1 MPVFYKIDKP
11 HKLVMTTASGV
22 FDLAAALAHQDQLLK
37 DPDFDPVYSQLL
49 DLTHVAK
56 VEFSAD
62 DVRQVARRSVFWPC
76 SSRAILVNDDLLFGL
91 ATLFEMLR
99 ANAGEKGVRVFR
111 SLNDA
116 LDWIIEGNACD

>member
-11 HKLVMTTASGV
+11 HKLVMTTASDV
-22 FDLAAALAHQDQLLK
+22 FNLDTAFAHQDQLLK
-37 DPDFDPVYSQLL
+37 DPDFDAVYSQLL
-49 DLTHVAK
+49 DLAHVTK

-62 DVRQVARRSVFWPC
+62 DVRQISTRSVFWPC
-76 SSRAILVNDDLLFGL
+76 SRRAILVNDDLLFGL

-111 SLNDA
+111 SLNHA
-116 LDWIIEGNACD
+116 LDWIVEGNACD

>member
-1 MPVFYKIDKP
+1 MPLFYKIDKP

-22 FDLAAALAHQDQLLK
+22 FDLAAAYAHQDQLLK

-49 DLTHVAK
+49 DFTQVTK

-62 DVRQVARRSVFWPC
+62 DVRQIARRSVFWPC

>member
-1 MPVFYKIDKP
+1 
-11 HKLVMTTASGV
+11 MTTASGV
-22 FDLAAALAHQDQLLK
+22 FDLAAAYAHQDQLLK

-49 DLTHVAK
+49 DFTQVTK

-62 DVRQVARRSVFWPC
+62 DVRQIARRSVFWPC